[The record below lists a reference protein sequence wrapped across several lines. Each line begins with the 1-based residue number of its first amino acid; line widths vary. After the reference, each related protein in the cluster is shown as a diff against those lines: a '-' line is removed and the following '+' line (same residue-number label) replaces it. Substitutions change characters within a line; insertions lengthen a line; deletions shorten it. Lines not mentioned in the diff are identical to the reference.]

1 MPAARLAARRLAAAQ
16 NVARRERA
24 NWRRPNAFDGWMACS
39 SCAST
44 TPHSGGSN
52 NASWDTTVGAPMDD
66 GVPPRGGARGGS
78 PNGGARVGTKNGL
91 RGSPRCMADRISLA
105 AALTEPV
112 TNRIGR
118 APSANEGS
126 FVDPLA
132 ALSARMQCHTVSEG
146 CPVGGVGVLRGRAG
160 TGVYV

>member
-1 MPAARLAARRLAAAQ
+1 
-16 NVARRERA
+16 
-24 NWRRPNAFDGWMACS
+24 
-39 SCAST
+39 
-44 TPHSGGSN
+44 
-52 NASWDTTVGAPMDD
+52 
-66 GVPPRGGARGGS
+66 
-78 PNGGARVGTKNGL
+78 
-91 RGSPRCMADRISLA
+91 MADRISLA

-132 ALSARMQCHTVSEG
+132 ALSARLQCHTVSDG